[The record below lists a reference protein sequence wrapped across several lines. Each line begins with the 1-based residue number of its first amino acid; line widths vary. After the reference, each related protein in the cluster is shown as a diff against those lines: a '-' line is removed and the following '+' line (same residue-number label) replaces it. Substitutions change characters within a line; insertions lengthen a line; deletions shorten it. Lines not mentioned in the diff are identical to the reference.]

1 MSVIVA
7 AAAAIAVASLGCTF
21 GHCRHHM
28 KLTGGCVGAHTHS
41 RTLGTEEALE
51 WQRHTQEKTAN
62 ADRFTIARAEAVA
75 RCGIIATVDSLLIG
89 KT

>member
-7 AAAAIAVASLGCTF
+7 AAAAVAVASLGCTF

-41 RTLGTEEALE
+41 RTPGSGEGVRVAETPK
-51 WQRHTQEKTAN
+51 KTAN

-75 RCGIIATVDSLLIG
+75 R
-89 KT
+89 